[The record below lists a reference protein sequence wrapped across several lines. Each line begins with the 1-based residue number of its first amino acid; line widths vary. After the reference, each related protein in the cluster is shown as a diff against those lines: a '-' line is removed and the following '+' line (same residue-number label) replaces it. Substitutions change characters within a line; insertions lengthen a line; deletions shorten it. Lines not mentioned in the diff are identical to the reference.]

1 MRRLVLVIA
10 LALAACSEDPTAT
23 PLTAGSGGL
32 GAAPAGSGAGT
43 SSTGTTTNPTTQAG
57 AGATA
62 PRDAGTPARDAAT
75 NGATPSRDGS
85 ADDDGGRDPSLDAG
99 VAADGGSPTLPSNPG
114 TFKVFDKIPMFGM
127 YRTDEPRFT
136 PPAGMLMWSR
146 GSYFVAKLSREQ
158 QSQIGADLIAKV
170 TYHAQCDNY
179 DRIGGV
185 FFLSVKPGVMPTDK
199 DTRTELVRF
208 ITPFSDYNRGALAT
222 YTFPNAD
229 IATYART
236 LADPSHDVWIGIGGG
251 SNPYD
256 GDPCT
261 NTNMPQSF
269 KEIGY
274 LYSLELTSTKPLA
287 AGAST
292 TLLTALYNVS
302 AMKIPV
308 EGTFDAPA
316 ELRGRVNVIVS
327 GHGAESGGNEYLHTD
342 DTVRVNAMQ
351 VGMFSTMID
360 CAKYAKFSPDG
371 NPGIFRNNTGGN
383 PRNWCPGSLVEPHV
397 FEATL
402 KPGMN
407 TVQLDIRPSQVPS
420 GSYYATSIS
429 FSSP

>member
-1 MRRLVLVIA
+1 MRTHALLIA
-10 LALAACSEDPTAT
+10 LFLAACSEDSSVPF
-23 PLTAGSGGL
+23 LVAGSGGT
-32 GAAPAGSGAGT
+32 GTAPSTAGAGGST
-43 SSTGTTTNPTTQAG
+43 TGTTTSPATRAG
-57 AGATA
+57 TGAPP
-62 PRDAGTPARDAAT
+62 PRDAGAPPRDAAT
-75 NGATPSRDGS
+75 DGAKPPASGS
-85 ADDDGGRDPSLDAG
+85 TDDDAGRDPTLDAG
-99 VAADGGSPTLPSNPG
+99 VAADSGTPALPSMPG

-146 GSYFVAKLSREQ
+146 GSYFVAKLTREQ
-158 QSQIGADLIAKV
+158 QIQIGADLIAKI

-179 DRIGGV
+179 DRWGSV
-185 FFLSVKPGVMPTDK
+185 FFMTVKPGTTPTDK

-222 YTFPNAD
+222 YAFPNAD
-229 IATYART
+229 VATYART
-236 LADPSHDVWIGIGGG
+236 IADPSHDVWIGIGGG

-269 KEIGY
+269 KEVGF
-274 LYSLELTSTKPLA
+274 LYSLELTSTKPLSP
-287 AGAST
+287 GPST

-302 AMKIPV
+302 AMKVPV
-308 EGTFDAPA
+308 DATFEAPA
-316 ELRGRVNVIVS
+316 ELEGRVNVIVS
-327 GHGAESGGNEYLHTD
+327 GHGAERGGNEYMHTD
-342 DTVRVNAMQ
+342 DTLSVNGMQ

-360 CAKYAKFSPDG
+360 CAKYARFSPDG
-371 NPGIFRNNTGGN
+371 NPGIFQNNNGGN
-383 PRNWCPGSLVEPHV
+383 PRNWCPGALVEPHV

-407 TVQLDIRPSQVPS
+407 TVRLDIRPNQVPS
-420 GSYYATSIS
+420 GSYYGTSIS